1 VDDPGFARYAL
12 SMSIAVAAV
21 THARDFER
29 PPAPVVRRSLAWLE
43 ALKGAA
49 IVWVILNH
57 VAERVW
63 GAPLAGNPAQNW
75 PPLADRIA
83 QWAPLRTGHASADI
97 VTNALR
103 SIGWTGDQGVTL
115 FLLLSGLGIAY
126 GLACKNAP
134 ATLALGAFYRAR
146 AARIFPQW
154 WTINAFV
161 LLTAWAIGKLTT
173 VERPEFV
180 LGLLGIR
187 ASAQAMYFLVPAWWY
202 IGLILQCYLIFPL
215 LWWAARRWGFG
226 RMLVVS
232 AALGFAARALGT
244 LAFPGF
250 VDEWLRGAYF
260 ITRLPEFALG
270 IAAGIAFAQSPE
282 RVARIL
288 RAPLALSAAFAA
300 LALGFGLS
308 FTLAGMVVAPFLM
321 GAGIFG
327 LGYAAFARLSEPDVF
342 GRRRK
347 PDALTWLGRH
357 SYALYLVH
365 QPLVNATLPAHDAA
379 LPRILG
385 GLAAAIVGSV
395 LAGVLLER
403 VTAAIVANL
412 RTAAV
417 FGAIALAA
425 VYGANAFVAA
435 AAPQEVYG
443 WGERPSLVPDRAVG
457 WKLAPSQTT
466 RLRWH
471 SYDYVMQANALGFP
485 APEVPASKP
494 AGVTRIMT
502 TGNAFT
508 SGEGIDRN
516 LVWPRL
522 LERKLD
528 ARHTPA
534 QVLNFGITGHGPTQ
548 FAAVIRTYAPR
559 VHPDVIIVEMF
570 TKEYDTVLL
579 DDDALRKDIGFG
591 NPDPLGFRATAEA
604 AQLGTYLRETIG
616 DRVRTA
622 LGRPLSTSG
631 AFYADVSAFDLHKP
645 ELARSRA
652 LVSQRLAEMQ
662 SEAGRLHAKLYV
674 VMVPASVQVC
684 SAADLP
690 YYPKG
695 IFNDAARYDLDL
707 PQRMTHQITAQLGIQ
722 FLDLRAAL
730 ENGACPY
737 WKTNMH
743 WTVAGQQLASDAI
756 AQMILSSRH

>member
-1 VDDPGFARYAL
+1 MDDPGFARYVVL
-12 SMSIAVAAV
+12 MSTTVAAL

-29 PPAPVVRRSLAWLE
+29 PPAPLSRRSLAWLE
-43 ALKGAA
+43 VLKGAA
-49 IVWVILNH
+49 IIWIILDH

-63 GAPLAGNPAQNW
+63 GAPLAGNPAPNW

-83 QWAPLRTGHASADI
+83 QWAPLRTGNDAADI
-97 VTNALR
+97 VTNTLR

-126 GLACKNAP
+126 GLASKNAP
-134 ATLALGAFYRAR
+134 AAIALGAFYRAR

-154 WTINAFV
+154 WAINALV
-161 LLTAWAIGKLTT
+161 LLAAWAVGKLATI
-173 VERPEFV
+173 ERPEFV
-180 LGLLGIR
+180 LGLLGVR

-226 RMLVVS
+226 RMLVAS

-250 VDEWLRGAYF
+250 VDEWLRGACF

-270 IAAGIAFAQSPE
+270 IAAGIAFAESPE
-282 RVARIL
+282 RIARIL
-288 RAPLALSAAFAA
+288 RTPLAQAAAFAA

-327 LGYAAFARLSEPDVF
+327 LGYGAFA
-342 GRRRK
+342 GRSK
-347 PDALTWLGRH
+347 PGAFAWLGRH

-365 QPLVNATLPAHDAA
+365 QPLVNASLPAHGAA
-379 LPRILG
+379 LPRLLAGIAAA
-385 GLAAAIVGSV
+385 LAASV
-395 LAGVLLER
+395 LAGLLLER

-412 RTAAV
+412 RTSAV
-417 FGAIALAA
+417 FAAFALAA

-466 RLRWH
+466 HLRWQ

-522 LERKLD
+522 LERELD
-528 ARHTPA
+528 VRHAPA
-534 QVLNFGITGHGPTQ
+534 QVLNFGITGHGPNQ
-548 FAAVIRTYAPR
+548 FAAVIRTYAPL

-579 DDDALRKDIGFG
+579 DDDDLRKDIGFG
-591 NPDPLGFRATAEA
+591 SPDPLGFRATAEA
-604 AQLGTYLRETIG
+604 AQLATYLRATIG

-631 AFYADVSAFDLHKP
+631 AFYANASAFDLHKP

-662 SEAGRLHAKLYV
+662 SDARRLHAKLYV

-695 IFNDAARYDLDL
+695 IFNDTARYDLDL
-707 PQRMTHQITAQLGIQ
+707 PQRMTQQITARLGIP

-730 ENGACPY
+730 KNGACPY

-743 WTVAGQQLASDAI
+743 WTAAGQRHASDAI
-756 AQMILSSRH
+756 AQMILSPPH